1 MCNNI
6 IVLYI
11 FCIIK
16 IMSVTLFPILIFIKR
31 KSKYN
36 FIFGLLNI
44 FLLLFFIIC
53 SLLNVNKCVYNSTKK
68 GIERTKNENI
78 ITTYSELHPKK
89 EYIYDD
95 DNVSYKSNFKTYL
108 EKNLYYYNINNADL
122 KDTFYTCN
130 DKKIYFNSFGGS
142 ISAMSIALSTVYGNP
157 INPIKIF
164 NFYNSDN
171 IDLCT
176 STFDIESISNTILK
190 RYGAINIYQIN
201 VSNLIESIKQGGI
214 VVAEVSSKEGSILT
228 CDHDYFIIYN
238 IDASNNL
245 MIVSPSSTTVPFVCP
260 STSKAFGQTID
271 YSNLSLISLDKLQN
285 EDITYYLIK
294 KN

>member
-1 MCNNI
+1 
-6 IVLYI
+6 
-11 FCIIK
+11 
-16 IMSVTLFPILIFIKR
+16 
-31 KSKYN
+31 
-36 FIFGLLNI
+36 
-44 FLLLFFIIC
+44 
-53 SLLNVNKCVYNSTKK
+53 
-68 GIERTKNENI
+68 
-78 ITTYSELHPKK
+78 
-89 EYIYDD
+89 
-95 DNVSYKSNFKTYL
+95 
-108 EKNLYYYNINNADL
+108 
-122 KDTFYTCN
+122 
-130 DKKIYFNSFGGS
+130 
-142 ISAMSIALSTVYGNP
+142 MSIALSTVYGNP